1 MGASSVSQSS
11 FARSVSRWNEIM
23 EKETLHTGRYVGIV
37 FGVLIAVALYPMS
50 RYNYLLFHCFAEI
63 FSIIVACGIFMLA
76 WNSRKIID
84 NNYLLFVGIAYLF
97 IGCMDLVHTLAYKG
111 MGVFEGDTANLAV
124 QLWIATRYLE
134 SLSLLL
140 AIFFLRRKFKPWRVF
155 IGYAIVVSLLLLT
168 MLYWKFFPECYIEGV
183 GLTPFKKVSEYV
195 ISTILLASAIFLI
208 HYRADF
214 DKDVFRLLIASII
227 VTIFAELAFTLYVS
241 MYGFPNF
248 IGHILKILSFYL
260 IYEAVIA
267 TGLTKPYNVLFRN
280 LKQSEE
286 AIRKSEQEL
295 RDLNRQLEKAKD
307 LLKQSF
313 QRYVGAQIV
322 DKIVESSEPV
332 NLSGERKPVSI
343 LLSDIR
349 GFTALSERLE
359 AEELVRFLNTYFS
372 AMIEI
377 IFEYEGTLDKFMGDA
392 ILALFGAPLSH
403 DDDPLRAVKA
413 AIAMQAKL
421 SELNEVWSVGYA
433 NSVKI
438 GIGISTGEV
447 IAGNIGS
454 EKRLEYTAIGEDV
467 NYAQRIEA
475 LTKEFPAD
483 VLISEATYKQVERHV
498 IAEKF
503 GPIEIRGKRAPI
515 TVYGV
520 RGLRNTGGENT
531 I

>member
-1 MGASSVSQSS
+1 MRQ
-11 FARSVSRWNEIM
+11 EI
-23 EKETLHTGRYVGIV
+23 THT
-37 FGVLIAVALYPMS
+37 S
-50 RYNYLLFHCFAEI
+50 RYLGILFWVFATVSLYLMSLYSYLLFHSLAEI

-76 WNSRKIID
+76 WNSRRIID

-97 IGCMDLVHTLAYKG
+97 IGGMDLVHTLAYKG
-111 MGVFEGDTANLAV
+111 MGVFEGDTANLGI

-134 SLSLLL
+134 SLSLLA
-140 AIFFLRRKFKPWRVF
+140 AIFFLRRKFSPWMVF
-155 IGYAIVVSLLLLT
+155 IGYMIAVSLL
-168 MLYWKFFPECYIEGV
+168 MLSVFYWKIFPGCFVEGM

-195 ISTILLASAIFLI
+195 ISTLLLISAVFLI
-208 HYRADF
+208 HYRDEF
-214 DKDVFRLLIASII
+214 DETVFRLLIASII
-227 VTIFAELAFTLYVS
+227 LTVFAELAFTLYVS
-241 MYGFPNF
+241 VYGLPNF
-248 IGHILKILSFYL
+248 VGHILKILSFYF

-286 AIRKSEQEL
+286 AIRKSEREL
-295 RDLNRQLEKAKD
+295 RDLNQQLERAKD
-307 LLKQSF
+307 LLRQSF

-322 DKIVESSEPV
+322 DKIVQGAEPV

-349 GFTALSERLE
+349 GFTALSEQLE
-359 AEELVRFLNTYFS
+359 AEELVRFLNTHFS

-403 DDDPLRAVKA
+403 EDDPLRSVRA

-421 SELNEVWSVGYA
+421 RELNEIWAVGGK
-433 NSVKI
+433 NRVKM

-447 IAGNIGS
+447 IVGNIGS

-475 LTKEFPAD
+475 LTKELPAD
-483 VLISEATYKQVERHV
+483 ILISEQTYEETKEHI

-503 GPIEIRGKRAPI
+503 GPLTIRGKKEPI
-515 TVYGV
+515 SVYGV
-520 RGLRNTGGENT
+520 KELKS
-531 I
+531 